1 MLDNKKT
8 VTNKNMLFAA
18 KDSKLHHIRA
28 NPDSDEYLKVW
39 IKEPTWLQVEQA
51 LTSVM
56 KMDTKKGSMDIDLN
70 AMYKFCVENFIEK
83 TEPNLNTL
91 DLIRLSP
98 YVGSQLKEILPNPLS
113 DLMGDDEKNEE

>member
-1 MLDNKKT
+1 
-8 VTNKNMLFAA
+8 
-18 KDSKLHHIRA
+18 
-28 NPDSDEYLKVW
+28 
-39 IKEPTWLQVEQA
+39 VEQA

-56 KMDTKKGSMDIDLN
+56 KMDAKKGSMDIDLN
-70 AMYKFCVENFIEK
+70 AMYKFCVDNFVEK
-83 TEPNLNTL
+83 TEPDLNTL